1 MAPINIGSLKDQ
13 PPCRHCGAFL
23 WPSETSNVCCK
34 NGALFDKTRPLES
47 PMKVMD
53 DPPPEIIELVTK
65 PSLSRYISH
74 YNHSLAMA
82 SIGGE
87 FPETNA
93 TIRLQ
98 GKMYHSLGS
107 LAPPPPGQRPKFAS
121 IYFYDTDH
129 EVEHRQAHMS
139 RTPLQPG
146 ILATLQSLL
155 KEVNPYVRSFKAAL
169 EVYGPRED
177 VKFVILSTAEKKEKQ
192 RDVHP
197 GCLSLPQG
205 SEVVHFKGKEKISL
219 HLGPGGCSL
228 AWRGLPGGRH
238 CAALQRGR
246 SQADRSDPPLL
257 RCALLPT
264 AQSLRSRRLDTWFA
278 GLQGEGD
285 LSSPVLWLPCPGWQ
299 HVQAFLMKN

>member
-13 PPCRHCGAFL
+13 SPCHHCGALL

-34 NGALFDKTRPLES
+34 NGALYDKTRPLES
-47 PMKVMD
+47 PMKILD
-53 DPPPEIIELVTK
+53 DPPPEILELVTK

-74 YNHSLAMA
+74 YNHSLCMA
-82 SIGGE
+82 SIGGD

-93 TIRLQ
+93 TTRLQ

-121 IYFYDTDH
+121 IYFFDSDH

-155 KEVNPYVRSFKAAL
+155 REINPYLGSFKAAI
-169 EVYGPRED
+169 EVFGSRDD
-177 VKFVILSTAEKKEKQ
+177 VKIVILSTAQKKDEQ
-192 RDVHP
+192 RNVHP

-205 SEVVHFKGKEKISL
+205 SEVI
-219 HLGPGGCSL
+219 
-228 AWRGLPGGRH
+228 
-238 CAALQRGR
+238 
-246 SQADRSDPPLL
+246 
-257 RCALLPT
+257 
-264 AQSLRSRRLDTWFA
+264 
-278 GLQGEGD
+278 
-285 LSSPVLWLPCPGWQ
+285 
-299 HVQAFLMKN
+299 HV